1 MLLFII
7 LQSVFSTPVFNFNI
21 NDFEC
26 IDDTQFRHYISDTD
40 FVINNCPPG
49 LCFTRSPPN
58 QNPCIGKELALQ
70 IDKVIEPVLSDDE
83 EEFVSEPVLSDCEE
97 ESTDFI
103 PLGTQFITGPC
114 TRDSDC
120 APFAGQL
127 GCCERNQN
135 ICRAVLSLTPNVQFC
150 KDGRTPNF
158 D

>member
-1 MLLFII
+1 MSLFII
-7 LQSVFSTPVFNFNI
+7 LQLVFSTPVFNFNI

-26 IDDTQFRHYISDTD
+26 IDDTQFRHYISDSN

-58 QNPCIGKELALQ
+58 QNPCIGKDLALQ
-70 IDKVIEPVLSDDE
+70 IDNVIDNVIESSV
-83 EEFVSEPVLSDCEE
+83 SDCEE
-97 ESTDFI
+97 ELDT
-103 PLGTQFITGPC
+103 LQGTQFITGPC

>member
-1 MLLFII
+1 MSLFII
-7 LQSVFSTPVFNFNI
+7 LQLVFSTPVFNFNI

-26 IDDTQFRHYISDTD
+26 IDDTQFRHYISDTN

-58 QNPCIGKELALQ
+58 QNPCIGKDLALQ
-70 IDKVIEPVLSDDE
+70 IDNVIDTSVSDT
-83 EEFVSEPVLSDCEE
+83 LQ
-97 ESTDFI
+97 
-103 PLGTQFITGPC
+103 GTQFITGPC

-158 D
+158 N

>member
-1 MLLFII
+1 MYLFII
-7 LQSVFSTPVFNFNI
+7 LQLVFSTPVFNFNI

-26 IDDTQFRHYISDTD
+26 IDDTQFRHYISDTN

-70 IDKVIEPVLSDDE
+70 IDKVDLSTEDE
-83 EEFVSEPVLSDCEE
+83 DCEE
-97 ESTDFI
+97 ELDT
-103 PLGTQFITGPC
+103 LQGTQFITGPC
-114 TRDSDC
+114 TKDSDC

-150 KDGRTPNF
+150 KDNRTPNF